1 MTTVTLH
8 IVTQI
13 ISIKDDRQHQLM

>member
-8 IVTQI
+8 IVKEINCNTN
-13 ISIKDDRQHQLM
+13 H